1 MSTLT
6 RLEPLEP
13 CCDNKSDCDYDR
25 DRDQSPSNISPRS
38 SHPLDPR
45 SSTTSEL
52 ESVPAHATAYRAMTE
67 LSGATTAA
75 SPTTSQPSRATP
87 FSAAYPSAN
96 TPADS
101 AMTLASSFGLSS
113 AAGQSTTLSYFQSVA
128 PSSFYASS
136 MRDAPRSGSAHFP
149 RPTSPLYPVLI
160 RRLPLNTTK
169 DSVRLMAVFSQ
180 QLVDIELLPH
190 DQSKDPGF
198 ISAVLQFRSA
208 GGAYEAQKMLHG
220 RTIADD
226 AELIVELLPSNSPG
240 SSRQYTT
247 ETASNASTLT
257 PSATP
262 SSSTSGPR
270 QISRI
275 NGVFSPVETL
285 PPPPNG
291 IYTGHELPNPD
302 TSIVYQNL
310 FSPQSPIGNHVTER
324 GRISGKTLIAN
335 DSGDDEDTNVIL
347 KDPIAYAEYTDG
359 PRRKTDPAIPVQG
372 MSALSINTKN
382 TTPSGP
388 SSLPPHMGVMSPQSF
403 QTMSPPQHRPHFPPV
418 NPADQN
424 PPCNTLYVGNL
435 PIDTSEEELKALFIK
450 QRGYKRLC
458 FRTKANGP
466 MCFVEFEEVSFAT
479 KALHDLYGH
488 PLHNSV
494 KGGIRLSFS
503 KNPLGV
509 RSNPNPNHANGGAPG
524 GMNAVMS
531 ASVNGFAAA
540 HRPPP
545 GLAAPPGLGG
555 GRQQHYGPGG
565 SQGGPQGAGFPN
577 SGNFNRNANMYAYNG
592 HVGGQPNGAN
602 PMYSYNG
609 HVGIESGSMNHVNGV
624 NPMYAYNGYEPRAV
638 NGANSMYGYNGH
650 SSPDLSNL
658 NAVNGTNSIY
668 GFSNGQTGA
677 DPSDVSLINGVNAV
691 NGSKSVMLAKM
702 SHPFNPRR

>member
-1 MSTLT
+1 MST
-6 RLEPLEP
+6 
-13 CCDNKSDCDYDR
+13 
-25 DRDQSPSNISPRS
+25 
-38 SHPLDPR
+38 
-45 SSTTSEL
+45 
-52 ESVPAHATAYRAMTE
+52 
-67 LSGATTAA
+67 
-75 SPTTSQPSRATP
+75 
-87 FSAAYPSAN
+87 
-96 TPADS
+96 
-101 AMTLASSFGLSS
+101 SFGLSS
-113 AAGQSTTLSYFQSVA
+113 SAGQTTTMSYFQSA
-128 PSSFYASS
+128 TPSSFYASNL
-136 MRDAPRSGSAHFP
+136 RDAPRSGSAHFP

-160 RRLPLNTTK
+160 RRLPLNTSK
-169 DSVRLMAVFSQ
+169 ESVRLMAVFSQ
-180 QLVDIELLPH
+180 QLVDIELLSH
-190 DQSKDPGF
+190 DQSRDPGF
-198 ISAVLQFRSA
+198 VSAILQFRSHA
-208 GGAYEAQKMLHG
+208 GALEAQTMLHG
-220 RTIADD
+220 RTIAKD
-226 AELIVELLPSNSPG
+226 AELIVELLPNNSG
-240 SSRQYTT
+240 STRQYTT
-247 ETASNASTLT
+247 EPASNSSTLA
-257 PSATP
+257 PSVTP
-262 SSSTSGPR
+262 SSSTAGPR
-270 QISRI
+270 QMPRI

-359 PRRKTDPAIPVQG
+359 PRRKTDPAIPVQAMG
-372 MSALSINTKN
+372 ALSINTKN
-382 TTPSGP
+382 TIPTGP

-435 PIDTSEEELKALFIK
+435 PIDTSEEELKSVFMK

-458 FRTKANGP
+458 FRAKANGP

-509 RSNPNPNHANGGAPG
+509 RSNLNPNHANGGAPG
-524 GMNAVMS
+524 GMNAAMS

-555 GRQQHYGPGG
+555 GRQQHYG
-565 SQGGPQGAGFPN
+565 SQAGLQGAGFPN
-577 SGNFNRNANMYAYNG
+577 SGNFNRNTSMYAYNG
-592 HVGGQPNGAN
+592 HIGTQPNGLNGAN
-602 PMYSYNG
+602 SIYSYNG
-609 HVGIESGSMNHVNGV
+609 HAGIEPGGMNHVNGV
-624 NPMYAYNGYEPRAV
+624 NSMYGYNGYEPRAV
-638 NGANSMYGYNGH
+638 NTASPMYPYNGH

-658 NAVNGTNSIY
+658 NTVNGTSSIY
-668 GFSNGQTGA
+668 GFGNGQTGPE
-677 DPSDVSLINGVNAV
+677 PSDVSLVNGASPVNGANLA
-691 NGSKSVMLAKM
+691 NGSKPTMLAKV